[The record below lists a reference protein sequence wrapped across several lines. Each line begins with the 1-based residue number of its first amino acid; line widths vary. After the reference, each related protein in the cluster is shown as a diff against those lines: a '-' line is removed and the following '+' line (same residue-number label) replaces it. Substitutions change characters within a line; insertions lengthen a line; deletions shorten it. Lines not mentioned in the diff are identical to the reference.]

1 MKKSNNPQMEDQEL
15 QQFFDELKT
24 EEVTIPIPEIDELI
38 PSPQEKS
45 GSTPFWRYAAVIAL
59 LMIGLA
65 TYQWGFISQESEADI
80 TEIIISYEFPTAEE
94 LTEKD
99 ELELPG
105 MDQWRSE
112 TDILLTGL

>member
-1 MKKSNNPQMEDQEL
+1 MEDPEL
-15 QQFFDELKT
+15 QQFFDELKA
-24 EEVTIPIPEIDELI
+24 EEATMPIPEVDELI
-38 PSPQEKS
+38 SSSQEKS
-45 GSTPFWRYAAVIAL
+45 GSAPFWRYAAVVAL
-59 LMIGLA
+59 LVIGLA
-65 TYQWGFISQESEADI
+65 TYQWGFISQESETDI

-94 LTEKD
+94 ATEQD